1 MRDERQSL
9 SRGARRPPLEV
20 STTRIDAVWGPGGR
34 ARRYVH
40 LVLSLGRKH
49 PGQNAQGSDDEE
61 ADQDA
66 PPAVFTIVRQP
77 CSEASRRK
85 LGEGGEGKRRGL
97 RRTRWPCWVLLGLV
111 DLVMQA
117 KGGETVSS
125 GRNLCEV
132 VMMRRFRGSLAGRTR
147 SSFGRRYFVQANVRK
162 LGSWNAEA
170 LANKLAQ

>member
-1 MRDERQSL
+1 MPFGVPAGGRGDTYTWFSPLGENTQAKTHRAVMTRRPTRMLHLRFSQSL
-9 SRGARRPPLEV
+9 DSRAQRHRDGN
-20 STTRIDAVWGPGGR
+20 GGR
-34 ARRYVH
+34 
-40 LVLSLGRKH
+40 
-49 PGQNAQGSDDEE
+49 
-61 ADQDA
+61 
-66 PPAVFTIVRQP
+66 
-77 CSEASRRK
+77 
-85 LGEGGEGKRRGL
+85 GGEGKRRGL

-162 LGSWNAEA
+162 LGSWNAKA
-170 LANKLAQ
+170 LANNSRSSESLVIFSGISILPKLQLTSN